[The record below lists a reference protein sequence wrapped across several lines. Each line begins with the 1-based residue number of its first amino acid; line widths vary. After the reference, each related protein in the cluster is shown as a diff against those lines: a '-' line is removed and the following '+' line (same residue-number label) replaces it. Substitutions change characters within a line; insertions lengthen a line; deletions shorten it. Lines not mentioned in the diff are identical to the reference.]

1 MAFSLAQQAKE
12 EFMGILVRIPS
23 EISKASPGSLT
34 RARLAAAVRERT
46 GWSKS
51 KSADFVETVLTE
63 MVDVIVS
70 GEDVFLSSFGS
81 FHVRSKK
88 ERLGRNPKTGVAA
101 PISARRVVTFKPS
114 QVLRSRVNGLRKSAR
129 DR

>member
-1 MAFSLAQQAKE
+1 MAFPLPQQAKE
-12 EFMGILVRIPS
+12 EFMGILVRIPN
-23 EISKASPGSLT
+23 EISKAPPGSLT

-129 DR
+129 ER